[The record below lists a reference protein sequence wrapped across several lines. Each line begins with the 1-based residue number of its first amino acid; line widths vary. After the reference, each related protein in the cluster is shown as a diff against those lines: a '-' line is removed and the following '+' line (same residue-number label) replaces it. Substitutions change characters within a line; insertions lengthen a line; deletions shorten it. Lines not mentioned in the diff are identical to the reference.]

1 MMSLG
6 PRLNCAGGKKNPSLK
21 ALAAEGAVV
30 INANRKVTGQGLVNT
45 LKGSHGVELKAHT
58 ARRLKRKVVG
68 GTKTERLED
77 IPRLKS
83 YLHKIADSSPG
94 TITHSKW
101 DEQGHFEA
109 AFMMLGGVAHLAVR
123 GVQQVACIDFCHC
136 KGDWNGTIGAITVK
150 SSNNNVIPVAT
161 CMYPEESADAYEYL
175 INNACKNPEMAAFLN
190 KPTTTIMTDK
200 HKGSESIVPRVLHLS
215 EHLRC
220 GEHMLRNAGTV
231 EPDGRMFFYEAAR
244 APDKASCEAFIDKI
258 AALNDNAGKYIREAR
273 RDDWAMYGTRGNV
286 VQDQVTSNMSESG
299 NNMIGN
305 KVREDTPLGFFQEMV
320 TCKVQNI
327 GGGTHLV
334 YQGSDRRH
342 YNRVE
347 LTFDHSDPT
356 MHQHTCTCGFC
367 KRWRIPCRHVIAAA
381 KARGEQ
387 HQLLKLIDDG
397 YRLDKLHAAA
407 SDERFRIIS
416 PVWSDLDVDENHK
429 LPLPV
434 EGQAGRKKGKRATAR
449 KKSNG
454 EFATSSRVYAL
465 HQASSNTQGAAVS
478 GVVAVAATARANAVT
493 SLSQGLSQGQGAGD
507 A

>member
-1 MMSLG
+1 MSSAAAASRLPNNSAPPQSLQA
-6 PRLNCAGGKKNPSLK
+6 PRPKVGDAFPTAEALKIATERAMLADDRTIVADKRVAGGHSPSVE

-45 LKGSHGVELKAHT
+45 LKDSHGVELKAHT

-68 GTKTERLED
+68 GIKTERLED
-77 IPRLKS
+77 IQRLKS
-83 YLHKIADSSPG
+83 YLDKIAESSPG

-123 GVQQVACIDFCHC
+123 GVQQVACIDFCHLQ
-136 KGDWNGTIGAITVK
+136 GRLERHERG
-150 SSNNNVIPVAT
+150 
-161 CMYPEESADAYEYL
+161 
-175 INNACKNPEMAAFLN
+175 
-190 KPTTTIMTDK
+190 
-200 HKGSESIVPRVLHLS
+200 HHRIV
-215 EHLRC
+215 
-220 GEHMLRNAGTV
+220 G
-231 EPDGRMFFYEAAR
+231 PDGRMFFYEAAR
-244 APDKASCEAFIDKI
+244 APDKASCEAYIDKI
-258 AALNDNAGKYIREAR
+258 AALNDKAGKNIREAR
-273 RDDWAMYGTRGNV
+273 RDDWAMYATRGNV
-286 VQDQVTSNMSESG
+286 VQDQVTSNMSESA

-305 KVREDTPLGFFQEMV
+305 KAREDAPLGFFQEMV
-320 TCKVQNI
+320 AQGGTKLASQAEIHIDRPTSVHTPFAVSTFNAEMECQVLNI
-327 GGGTHLV
+327 GGGSHLV

-356 MHQHTCTCGFC
+356 KHQHTCTCGFC

-397 YRLDKLHAAA
+397 YRLDKLHAAT
-407 SDERFRIIS
+407 SDEQFRIIP

-434 EGQAGRKKGKRATAR
+434 EGQAGREKGKRATAR

-454 EFATSSRVYAL
+454 KYATSSRVYAL
-465 HQASSNTQGAAVS
+465 HQASSNTQGAVS
-478 GVVAVAATARANAVT
+478 GVVAAAATAHANAVT

-507 A
+507 F